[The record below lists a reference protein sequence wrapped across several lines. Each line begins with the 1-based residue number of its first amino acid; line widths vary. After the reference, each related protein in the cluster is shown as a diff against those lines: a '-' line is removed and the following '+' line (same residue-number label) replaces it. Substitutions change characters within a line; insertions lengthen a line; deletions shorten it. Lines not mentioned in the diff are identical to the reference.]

1 MSFQILVYRFVE
13 YLGICTFS
21 VSGAMIGVRKRLDFL
36 GVFICAV
43 LTSLGG
49 GLIRDL
55 ILGNTPP
62 AMFYNYTYVVLM
74 FITTLVVF
82 MIAHFKKDK
91 FIEKEEEIAKINN
104 IFDALGLGL
113 YSVIGVQT
121 AINAGYMSNP
131 YLTVF
136 VGGMTGVGGGMLR
149 DALIN
154 DIPVILTKN
163 IYILA
168 SLAGSIVYYVMMKYN
183 IDISTS
189 TTVAT
194 AVVFII
200 RMLATKYKWNMPKA
214 F

>member
-1 MSFQILVYRFVE
+1 MTFQTVIYHFVE

-21 VSGAMIGVRKRLDFL
+21 VSGAMIGIRKRFDFL

-55 ILGNTPP
+55 ILGNNPP
-62 AMFYNYTYVVLM
+62 AMFYNYTYVILM
-74 FITTLVVF
+74 LLTTLVVF
-82 MIAHFKKDK
+82 LIARFKKDK
-91 FIEKEEEIAKINN
+91 FVEKEEEIAKINN

-131 YLTVF
+131 YLAIF

-168 SLAGSIVYYVMMKYN
+168 SLFGSAVYYCMMHYD
-183 IDISTS
+183 IDTGIS

-194 AVVFII
+194 MVVFIVRI
-200 RMLATKYKWNMPKA
+200 LATRYKWNMPKA

>member
-1 MSFQILVYRFVE
+1 MSIQEIIYHLVE

-21 VSGAMIGVRKRLDFL
+21 VSGAMIGIRKRLDFL
-36 GVFICAV
+36 GIFICAV

-62 AMFYNYTYVVLM
+62 AMFYSYEYVIIMLV
-74 FITTLVVF
+74 TTLIVF
-82 MIAHFKKDK
+82 LVAHFKKDK
-91 FIEKEEEIAKINN
+91 FIEKEELIIKINN

-113 YSVIGVQT
+113 FSVIGVQT
-121 AINAGYMSNP
+121 AINSGYISNP
-131 YLTVF
+131 YLSIF

-154 DIPVILTKN
+154 DIPVILAKN

-168 SLAGSIVYYVMMKYN
+168 SLFGSAIYYFMMKYN
-183 IDISTS
+183 VNISIS

-194 AVVFII
+194 ISVFVI
-200 RMLATKYKWNMPKA
+200 RLLATKYEWNMPKA

>member
-1 MSFQILVYRFVE
+1 MSIQEIIYHLVE

-21 VSGAMIGVRKRLDFL
+21 VSGAMIGIRKRLDFL

-62 AMFYNYTYVVLM
+62 AMFYSYEYVIIMLV
-74 FITTLVVF
+74 TTLIVF
-82 MIAHFKKDK
+82 LVAHFKKDK
-91 FIEKEEEIAKINN
+91 FIEKEELIIKINN

-113 YSVIGVQT
+113 FSVIGVQT
-121 AINAGYMSNP
+121 AINSGYISNP
-131 YLTVF
+131 YLSIF

-154 DIPVILTKN
+154 DIPVILAKN

-168 SLAGSIVYYVMMKYN
+168 SLFGSAIYYFMMKYN
-183 IDISTS
+183 VNISIS

-194 AVVFII
+194 ISVFVI
-200 RMLATKYKWNMPKA
+200 RLLATKYEWNMPKA